1 MAESSS
7 VKVGWVI
14 MPIVGV
20 LIVVSSLLWV
30 FSTESPTAADFTL
43 FTGESWSDYVAANA
57 KAADY
62 LLVVNRFAGAVLLIT
77 GIYAIF
83 LALVSY
89 RKAKK
94 KSPA

>member
-1 MAESSS
+1 
-7 VKVGWVI
+7 
-14 MPIVGV
+14 
-20 LIVVSSLLWV
+20 
-30 FSTESPTAADFTL
+30 
-43 FTGESWSDYVAANA
+43 VAANA